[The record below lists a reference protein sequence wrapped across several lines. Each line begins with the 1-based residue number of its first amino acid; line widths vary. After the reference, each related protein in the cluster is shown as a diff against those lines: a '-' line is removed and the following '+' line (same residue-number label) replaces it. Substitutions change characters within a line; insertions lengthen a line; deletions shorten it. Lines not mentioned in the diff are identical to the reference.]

1 VISATFSFSAGESS
15 TTGDARRSGRLLE
28 LTERDPALEE
38 GLRAAM
44 ALRASR
50 DRAAPPQSGAA
61 AGWRGACV
69 WQTARKSV
77 ASGGNVLAATWR
89 LRGGAQMSGGCTR
102 VLPASFR
109 GAWHPTTVKERL
121 AAPPS
126 DREHIANT

>member
-1 VISATFSFSAGESS
+1 VISATFFFSAGESS

-38 GLRAAM
+38 GLREAM

-50 DRAAPPQSGAA
+50 GRAAPPQSGAG

-77 ASGGNVLAATWR
+77 ASGGKRV
-89 LRGGAQMSGGCTR
+89 GGYMAFAWWCTDVR
-102 VLPASFR
+102 WLHASPASFLPR
-109 GAWHPTTVKERL
+109 RL
-121 AAPPS
+121 ASHHCEGAPGS
-126 DREHIANT
+126 ATI